1 MRSSELRDLDS
12 EALKAMRAE
21 LLRGL
26 PSLETVLRG
35 SLIERFLRC
44 GKPGCRCA
52 RGRGHGP
59 KNYLSVSHPKGR
71 PEMLYVSGDRAVRVQ
86 ESLKLFAAVRHTLDQ
101 ICAINTELLR
111 RRERF

>member
-1 MRSSELRDLDS
+1 MRSAELRDLDS
-12 EALKAMRAE
+12 EALKALRAE
-21 LLRGL
+21 LLHGL

-44 GKPGCRCA
+44 GKPGCHCA
-52 RGRGHGP
+52 QGRGHGP
-59 KNYLSVSHPKGR
+59 KNYLSISHPKGR
-71 PEMLYVSGDRAVRVQ
+71 PEMLYVTGDLAVRVQ
-86 ESLKLFAAVRHTLDQ
+86 GSLKVFAAVRHTLDR